1 MAVPNPTS
9 PAVAV
14 GVGGNVG
21 RTSDG
26 YWGINGNLGIGT
38 VTAAGLE
45 FHGGYSRTVAL
56 TKQFNVY
63 EWIISL
69 F

>member
-1 MAVPNPTS
+1 MMPSSTY
-9 PAVAV
+9 
-14 GVGGNVG
+14 G
-21 RTSDG
+21 
-26 YWGINGNLGIGT
+26 GINGNLGIGT